1 MSKNEGGSGMR
12 FIPLIVAKPEIQM
25 AMDEAILKAR
35 IEGKVEDTVRLY
47 IFKPSS
53 ITIGRFQSV
62 EYDVNLEKCKELGIP
77 VVRRITGG
85 GSVFHDQYGEIT
97 YSVIIGEDFHES
109 LKNVD
114 ESYRFLASPLVEAIK
129 ELGLDGRFS
138 GLNDIVAN
146 GKKISGSAQTRKKG
160 VILQHGTLMYAT
172 RLDILASVLKVSQK
186 KLQDKGITSIWE
198 RVTTLERE
206 GVKLSREEVYT
217 LLKMKFFE
225 KFPLKEDKL
234 TDYEL
239 ELVEELIEE
248 KYGNEGWNFQ
258 R

>member
-1 MSKNEGGSGMR
+1 
-12 FIPLIVAKPEIQM
+12 
-25 AMDEAILKAR
+25 
-35 IEGKVEDTVRLY
+35 LY

-62 EYDVNLEKCKELGIP
+62 EYDVDLEKCKELEIP

-97 YSVIIGEDFHES
+97 YSAVIGEDS
-109 LKNVD
+109 YKGLKNVE
-114 ESYRFLASPLVEAIK
+114 ESYRTIASPLVEALR
-129 ELGLDGRFS
+129 EVGLNGGFS
-138 GLNDIVAN
+138 GLNDIIAN
-146 GKKISGSAQTRKKG
+146 GKKISGSAQTRRKG
-160 VILQHGTLMYAT
+160 VILQHGTFMYAT

-186 KLQDKGITSIWE
+186 KLQDKGVRSIWE

-206 GVKLSREEVYT
+206 GIKLSREEVYNI
-217 LLKMKFFE
+217 LRDKFLE
-225 KFPLKEDKL
+225 KFPLEEGKL

-239 ELVEELIEE
+239 ELAEELLEE
-248 KYGNEGWNFQ
+248 RYGKEEWNFQ

>member
-1 MSKNEGGSGMR
+1 MR
-12 FIPLIVAKPEIQM
+12 FIPLIVARPEVQM
-25 AMDEAILKAR
+25 AIDEAVMIAR
-35 IEGKVEDTVRLY
+35 IEEKVEDTVRLY

-62 EYDVNLEKCKELGIP
+62 EYDVDLEKCKELEIP

-97 YSVIIGEDFHES
+97 YSAVIGEDS
-109 LKNVD
+109 YKGLKNVE
-114 ESYRFLASPLVEAIK
+114 ESYRTIASPLVEALR
-129 ELGLDGRFS
+129 EVGLNGGFS
-138 GLNDIVAN
+138 GLNDIIAN
-146 GKKISGSAQTRKKG
+146 GKKISGSAQTRRKG
-160 VILQHGTLMYAT
+160 VILQHGTFMYAT

-186 KLQDKGITSIWE
+186 KLQDKGVRSIWE

-206 GVKLSREEVYT
+206 GIKLSREEVYNI
-217 LLKMKFFE
+217 LRDKFLE
-225 KFPLKEDKL
+225 KFPLEEGKL

-239 ELVEELIEE
+239 ELAEELLEE
-248 KYGNEGWNFQ
+248 RYGKEEWNFQ

>member
-1 MSKNEGGSGMR
+1 MR
-12 FIPLIVAKPEIQM
+12 FIPLIIARPEVQM
-25 AMDEAILKAR
+25 AIDEAVMIAR
-35 IEGKVEDTVRLY
+35 IEEKVEDTVRLY

-62 EYDVNLEKCKELGIP
+62 EYDVDLEKCKELEIP

-97 YSVIIGEDFHES
+97 YSAVIGEDS
-109 LKNVD
+109 YKGLKNVE
-114 ESYRFLASPLVEAIK
+114 ESYRAIASPLVEALR
-129 ELGLDGRFS
+129 EVGLNGGFS
-138 GLNDIVAN
+138 GLNDIIAN
-146 GKKISGSAQTRKKG
+146 GKKISGSAQTRRKG
-160 VILQHGTLMYAT
+160 VILQHGTFMYAT

-186 KLQDKGITSIWE
+186 KLQDKGVRSIWE

-206 GVKLSREEVYT
+206 GIKVSREEVYNI
-217 LLKMKFFE
+217 LRDKFLE
-225 KFPLKEDKL
+225 KFPLEEGKL

-239 ELVEELIEE
+239 ELAEELLEE
-248 KYGNEGWNFQ
+248 RYGKEEWNFQ

>member
-1 MSKNEGGSGMR
+1 MR
-12 FIPLIVAKPEIQM
+12 FIPLIIARPEVQM
-25 AMDEAILKAR
+25 AIDEAVMIAR
-35 IEGKVEDTVRLY
+35 IEEKVEDTVRLY

-62 EYDVNLEKCKELGIP
+62 EYDVDLEKCKELEIP

-97 YSVIIGEDFHES
+97 YSAVIGEDS
-109 LKNVD
+109 YKGLKNVE
-114 ESYRFLASPLVEAIK
+114 ESYRIIASPLVEALR
-129 ELGLDGRFS
+129 EVGLNGGFS
-138 GLNDIVAN
+138 GLNDIIAN
-146 GKKISGSAQTRKKG
+146 GKKISGSAQTRRKG
-160 VILQHGTLMYAT
+160 IILQHGTFMYAT

-186 KLQDKGITSIWE
+186 KLQDKGVRSIWE

-206 GVKLSREEVYT
+206 GIKVSREEVYNI
-217 LLKMKFFE
+217 LRDKFLE
-225 KFPLKEDKL
+225 KFPLEEGKL

-239 ELVEELIEE
+239 ELAEELLEE
-248 KYGNEGWNFQ
+248 RYGKEEWNFQ

>member
-1 MSKNEGGSGMR
+1 MR
-12 FIPLIVAKPEIQM
+12 FIPLIIARPEVQM
-25 AMDEAILKAR
+25 AIDEAVMIAR
-35 IEGKVEDTVRLY
+35 IEEKVEDTVRLY

-62 EYDVNLEKCKELGIP
+62 EYDVDLEKCKELEIP

-97 YSVIIGEDFHES
+97 YSAVIGEDS
-109 LKNVD
+109 YKGLKNVE
-114 ESYRFLASPLVEAIK
+114 ESYRTIASPLVEALR
-129 ELGLDGRFS
+129 EVGLNGGFS
-138 GLNDIVAN
+138 GLNDIIAN
-146 GKKISGSAQTRKKG
+146 GKKISGSAQTRRKG
-160 VILQHGTLMYAT
+160 IILQHGTFMYAT

-186 KLQDKGITSIWE
+186 KLQDKGVRSIWE

-206 GVKLSREEVYT
+206 GIKLSREEVYNI
-217 LLKMKFFE
+217 LRDKFLE
-225 KFPLKEDKL
+225 KFPLEEGKL

-239 ELVEELIEE
+239 ELAEELLEE
-248 KYGNEGWNFQ
+248 RYGKEEWNFQ

>member
-1 MSKNEGGSGMR
+1 MR
-12 FIPLIVAKPEIQM
+12 FIPLIIARPEVQM
-25 AMDEAILKAR
+25 AIDEAVMIAR
-35 IEGKVEDTVRLY
+35 IEEKVEDTVRLY

-62 EYDVNLEKCKELGIP
+62 EYDVDLEKCKELEIP

-97 YSVIIGEDFHES
+97 YSAVIGEDS
-109 LKNVD
+109 YKGLKNVE
-114 ESYRFLASPLVEAIK
+114 ESYRTIASPLVEALR
-129 ELGLDGRFS
+129 EVGLNGGFS
-138 GLNDIVAN
+138 GLNDIIAN
-146 GKKISGSAQTRKKG
+146 GKKISGSAQTRRKG
-160 VILQHGTLMYAT
+160 VILQHGTFMYAT

-186 KLQDKGITSIWE
+186 KLQDKGVRSIWE

-206 GVKLSREEVYT
+206 GIKVSREEVYNI
-217 LLKMKFFE
+217 LRDKFLE
-225 KFPLKEDKL
+225 KFPLEEGKL

-239 ELVEELIEE
+239 ELAEELLEE
-248 KYGNEGWNFQ
+248 RYGKEEWNFQ

>member
-1 MSKNEGGSGMR
+1 MR
-12 FIPLIVAKPEIQM
+12 FIPLIIARPEVQM
-25 AMDEAILKAR
+25 AIDEAVMIAR
-35 IEGKVEDTVRLY
+35 IEEKVEDTVRLY

-62 EYDVNLEKCKELGIP
+62 EYDVDLEKCKELEIP

-97 YSVIIGEDFHES
+97 YSAVIGEDS
-109 LKNVD
+109 YKGLKNVE
-114 ESYRFLASPLVEAIK
+114 ESYRTIASPLVEALR
-129 ELGLDGRFS
+129 EVGLNGGFS
-138 GLNDIVAN
+138 GLNDIIAN
-146 GKKISGSAQTRKKG
+146 GKKISGSAQTRRKG
-160 VILQHGTLMYAT
+160 VILQHGTFMYAT

-186 KLQDKGITSIWE
+186 KLQDKGVRSIWE

-206 GVKLSREEVYT
+206 GIKLSREEVYNI
-217 LLKMKFFE
+217 LRDKFLE
-225 KFPLKEDKL
+225 KFPLEEGKL

-239 ELVEELIEE
+239 ELAEELLEE
-248 KYGNEGWNFQ
+248 RYGKEEWNFQ

>member
-1 MSKNEGGSGMR
+1 MR
-12 FIPLIVAKPEIQM
+12 FIPLIIARPEVQM
-25 AMDEAILKAR
+25 AIDEAVMIAR
-35 IEGKVEDTVRLY
+35 IEEKVEDTVRLY

-62 EYDVNLEKCKELGIP
+62 EYDVDLEKCKELEIP

-97 YSVIIGEDFHES
+97 YSAVIGEDS
-109 LKNVD
+109 YKGLKNVE
-114 ESYRFLASPLVEAIK
+114 ESYRIIASPLVEALR
-129 ELGLDGRFS
+129 EVGLNGGFS
-138 GLNDIVAN
+138 GLNDIIAN
-146 GKKISGSAQTRKKG
+146 GKKISGSAQTRRKG
-160 VILQHGTLMYAT
+160 VILQHGTFMYAT

-186 KLQDKGITSIWE
+186 KLQDKGVRSIWE

-206 GVKLSREEVYT
+206 GIKVSREEVYNI
-217 LLKMKFFE
+217 LRDKFLE
-225 KFPLKEDKL
+225 KFSLEEGKL

-239 ELVEELIEE
+239 ELAEELLEE
-248 KYGNEGWNFQ
+248 RYGKEEWNFQ